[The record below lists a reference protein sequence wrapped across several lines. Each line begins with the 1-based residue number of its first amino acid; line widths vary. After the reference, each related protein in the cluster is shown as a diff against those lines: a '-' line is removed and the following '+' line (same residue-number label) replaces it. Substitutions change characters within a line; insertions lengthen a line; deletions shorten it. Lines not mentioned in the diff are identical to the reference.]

1 MLAKISKE
9 EAKWLLDTFAPM
21 RGGRVDNTTFQTFLK
36 AYNLM
41 RGTNTVVKCF
51 SCEGRT
57 IAAMANSMFNQYQAE
72 IEALTVSKRGRKK
85 KS

>member
-1 MLAKISKE
+1 MLAQISKS
-9 EAKWLLDTFAPM
+9 EAQWLLNTFAPM
-21 RGGRVDNTTFQTFLK
+21 RGGRVDNNTFQTFLK

>member
-1 MLAKISKE
+1 MLAKISKS
-9 EAKWLLDTFAPM
+9 EAKWLLEVYQPM
-21 RGGRVDNTTFQTFLK
+21 KGGRVDNSTFQTFLK

-57 IAAMANSMFNQYQAE
+57 IAAMANSMFNQHQAE
-72 IEALTVSKRGRKK
+72 IEKIASKTTRKR

>member
-1 MLAKISKE
+1 MLAKISKS
-9 EAKWLLDTFAPM
+9 EAKWLLETFAPM